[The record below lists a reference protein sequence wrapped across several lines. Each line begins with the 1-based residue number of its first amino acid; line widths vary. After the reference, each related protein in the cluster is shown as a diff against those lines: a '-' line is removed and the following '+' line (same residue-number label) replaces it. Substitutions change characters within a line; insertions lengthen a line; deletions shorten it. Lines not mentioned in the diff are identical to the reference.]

1 MQESFKWY
9 GGGITRYVRPELVCT
24 AFIYVVC
31 TARGR
36 CVRGWTPAG
45 CRGARHSEPTLPAT
59 EPETLQSMLTRKKR
73 DKKYNP
79 LRHLK
84 HTKIKTFAQYLNCI
98 RVKCQSYSRE
108 ELRRLVFFRSYV
120 KSVQSPVECS
130 LCTFFSLCESCTA
143 PRTHARHAHR
153 ECKSG

>member
-1 MQESFKWY
+1 MIR
-9 GGGITRYVRPELVCT
+9 GRYYALCT
-24 AFIYVVC
+24 AWTRMHCLYICCMHGAGPLCAWVDAGRLSRSTAQRAD
-31 TARGR
+31 TARYR
-36 CVRGWTPAG
+36 
-45 CRGARHSEPTLPAT
+45 ARNVT
-59 EPETLQSMLTRKKR
+59 EYANTKKR

-84 HTKIKTFAQYLNCI
+84 HTKIKTFAQYLNCF